1 MAVKVGDVIQ
11 MKEKSANSPHFKEFL
26 ANQDLAHI
34 PSWMELDAANH
45 SVKIVAVPKR
55 EEIDIPVN
63 EQMIV
68 ELYNK

>member
-1 MAVKVGDVIQ
+1 MIQ
-11 MKEKSANSPHFKEFL
+11 NEGKERQLSTLQRIP